1 MVDYRIAPRKTNDS
15 PIARIRMDRG
25 LTQKQLAEKI
35 GCLPKDISRW
45 ENGVR
50 NPSGA
55 SLIKIAD
62 ALGCA
67 VDDVIQK

>member
-1 MVDYRIAPRKTNDS
+1 MADRTAPRRTNSS
-15 PIARIRMDRG
+15 PIARIRMERG
-25 LTQKQLAEKI
+25 LTQKQLAEKV

-50 NPSGA
+50 CPSGA
-55 SLIKIAD
+55 SLVKIAG

-67 VDDVIQK
+67 VDDIIQK